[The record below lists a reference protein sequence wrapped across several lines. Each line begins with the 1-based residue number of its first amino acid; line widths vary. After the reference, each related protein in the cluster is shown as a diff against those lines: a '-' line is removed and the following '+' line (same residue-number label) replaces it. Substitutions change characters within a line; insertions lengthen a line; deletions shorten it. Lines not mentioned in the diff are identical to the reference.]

1 MSRTQ
6 DPAGAEHDDDRPFPL
21 SGVRVVDFSHVLSGP
36 FCTMLM
42 GDLGAE
48 VIKIERP
55 GVGDENR
62 RMRRYAGRT
71 ESDEDYFY
79 PMNRNKK
86 SIEANLKDPAD
97 RERILKL
104 IETADVVVENFTPG
118 AMGRLGLDYES
129 LRAINE
135 RIIYCSVSGYGQ
147 TGPYRDRK
155 AYDSI
160 VQAMAGVMAIT
171 GEADGPP
178 LRSGLMFGD
187 LSGALYAFGAILV
200 SLYARERTGKGNYI
214 DLAMADALLSLYS
227 TNAAEYLAIGKA
239 PGRNGSENPGRSPT
253 GSYLCGDG
261 RYIQIMGGSN
271 TLWPRFCAA
280 MELPDLLADP
290 RFETNESRIAH
301 RRALRAMLEP
311 AFRTRPAAEW
321 VERLSEFGLPV
332 APINTLDDALRD
344 EQYLHRKMDLR
355 LQHPRSG
362 EVRTI
367 NNPFRF
373 SSYRSWRSSAPPV
386 LGQHNKDY

>member
-1 MSRTQ
+1 MSRT
-6 DPAGAEHDDDRPFPL
+6 AEPGTEEPQDDRPFPL

-62 RMRRYAGRT
+62 RMRRYAGRSA
-71 ESDEDYFY
+71 EDEDYFY
-79 PMNRNKK
+79 PMNRNKQ
-86 SIEANLKDPAD
+86 SLELNLKDPAD
-97 RERILKL
+97 RDRVLKL
-104 IETADVVVENFTPG
+104 IATSDVVVENYTPG

-129 LRAINE
+129 LCAVNP

-160 VQAMAGVMAIT
+160 VQAMAGVMSIT
-171 GEADGPP
+171 GEANGPP

-187 LSGALYAFGAILV
+187 LSGALYAFGSILV

-214 DLAMADALLSLYS
+214 DLSMADALLSLFS
-227 TNAAEYLAIGKA
+227 TNAAEYLAIGKPPA
-239 PGRNGSENPGRSPT
+239 RNGSENPGRSPT
-253 GSYLCGDG
+253 GSYLCGDD

-271 TLWPRFCAA
+271 TLWPRFCEAL
-280 MELPDLLADP
+280 EVPDIAGDP
-290 RFETNESRIAH
+290 RFDSNENRIRN
-301 RRALRAMLEP
+301 RRDLRDLLEP
-311 AFRTRPAAEW
+311 VFRTRPAADW
-321 VERLSEFGLPV
+321 VERLSRFGLPV
-332 APINTLDDALRD
+332 APINTLADAMED
-344 EQYLHRKMDLR
+344 AQFLHREMDLR
-355 LQHPRSG
+355 LEHPRSG
-362 EVRTI
+362 KVRTI

-373 SSYRSWRSSAPPV
+373 SSYRSWRTGAPPL
-386 LGQHNKDY
+386 LGQHNNEY